1 MPNSFSGHNGAGK
14 TTTMSMLTGMFPP
27 TSGTAL
33 INGHDIRTN
42 LYKARSSIGLC
53 PQHNILF
60 DELTVRE
67 HIIFYSR
74 LKGLTDEEIVEEV
87 ERYVQLLELEPKIN
101 AMSAS
106 LSGGMKRKL
115 SVGVALCGR
124 SKVVFCDEPSSGM
137 DPAARRA
144 LWDLLQKEKRGRT
157 ILLTTH
163 FMDEADVLGDRIAI
177 MADGELKC
185 CGSSFFLKKRFGSGY
200 HLICVKNE
208 NCDSSA
214 VTNILRQYIPN
225 IEIDSEIG
233 SELSYDLPAEF
244 VDKFEK
250 MFQVLEEEQSALKLG
265 SFGVSLT
272 TLEEVF
278 MKIGTDSSQSDEISN
293 GHTVPNGTSN
303 DNTSVGDTEMPL
315 LHGFRLRANQ
325 WYAMLKKKYIY
336 WKRSWVLFILQILIP
351 ILFVVI
357 SVLVVRMFETSTIL
371 PALEMSLSTY
381 GQSVT
386 MLQTPSNNSGDEIFR

>member
-1 MPNSFSGHNGAGK
+1 MDS
-14 TTTMSMLTGMFPP
+14 TT
-27 TSGTAL
+27 
-33 INGHDIRTN
+33 
-42 LYKARSSIGLC
+42 SI
-53 PQHNILF
+53 IIKIYIS
-60 DELTVRE
+60 VRE
-67 HIIFYSR
+67 HIVFYSR
-74 LKGLTDEEIVEEV
+74 LKGLTNQEVDEEV
-87 ERYVQLLELEPKIN
+87 EKYVQLLELEPKIN
-101 AMSAS
+101 SMSTS

-144 LWDLLQKEKRGRT
+144 LWDLLQKEKQGRS

-185 CGSSFFLKKRFGSGY
+185 CGSSFFLKKRFGTGY

-208 NCDSSA
+208 NCDSSV
-214 VTNILRQYIPN
+214 VTNVLREYIPN

-244 VDKFEK
+244 VDRFEK

-278 MKIGTDSSQSDEISN
+278 MKVGTDSSQSDEVSN
-293 GHTVPNGTSN
+293 GHIIQNGTSN
-303 DNTSVGDTEMPL
+303 GNTSNGNIAVGDTEMPL

-357 SVLVVRMFETSTIL
+357 SVLIVRMFETSTIL
-371 PALEMSLSTY
+371 PALEMSLNTY

-386 MLQTPSNNSGDEIFR
+386 MLQTPSQNSSDEILR